1 MHLQSNPYFVLSI
14 CTVSRTCMCLFF
26 QPHHRLDVDFLLSV
40 CLAHLRMFLPHHRHD
55 VGFRLCGSCAACL
68 YACSSTI
75 CHLPLL
81 ACLGHQHGSDI
92 SFSSL
97 CCARLVRRLDAAYF
111 FVLGCINLHSW
122 KFDLFTMCLGQ
133 CCGVVSSIAMTTRLG
148 RSALLASLPTRLV
161 FYKLCVVD
169 A

>member
-1 MHLQSNPYFVLSI
+1 MPSFIRGGPITDLYFVLSI

-55 VGFRLCGSCAACL
+55 VGFRLCVSCAACL

-92 SFSSL
+92 SFSRL
-97 CCARLVRRLDAAYF
+97 CCARLVSMLCKLKCRKF
-111 FVLGCINLHSW
+111 INTLIQHKPW
-122 KFDLFTMCLGQ
+122 
-133 CCGVVSSIAMTTRLG
+133 V
-148 RSALLASLPTRLV
+148 
-161 FYKLCVVD
+161 LCVIYGSCLK
-169 A
+169 AYCL

>member
-1 MHLQSNPYFVLSI
+1 MHLQINPYFVLSL
-14 CTVSRTCMCLFF
+14 CTVSRTCMCMFF

-55 VGFRLCGSCAACL
+55 VGFRLCVSCAACL

-92 SFSSL
+92 SFSRF
-97 CCARLVRRLDAAYF
+97 CCARLVIRLSILPILQISCSNILYEKLGDA
-111 FVLGCINLHSW
+111 
-122 KFDLFTMCLGQ
+122 
-133 CCGVVSSIAMTTRLG
+133 
-148 RSALLASLPTRLV
+148 
-161 FYKLCVVD
+161 YKDIRKWV
-169 A
+169 